1 MLSWRQEPG
10 DTSLKNL
17 HLQTNVHRVFISC
30 LIVDVVKLILV
41 SGGVSAYR
49 LNGGVTALIW
59 AAKEGQKETARLLIE
74 ANADLWAF
82 DEYCALLSS
91 FHCSEKNHLS
101 PFCSEGKTA
110 LVHAACA
117 GHVGFVRWLLEG
129 RSHDAIV
136 RLLVA

>member
-10 DTSLKNL
+10 DTSLKSL
-17 HLQTNVHRVFISC
+17 HLQTSVHRLFISC

-49 LNGGVTALIW
+49 RNGGVTALMW

-74 ANADLWAF
+74 ANADLRAI
-82 DEYCALLSS
+82 DKYCALSLPQP
-91 FHCSEKNHLS
+91 HLTPTCSK
-101 PFCSEGKTA
+101 GKTA

-117 GHVGFVRWLLEG
+117 GQKGFVRWLLEG

-136 RLLVA
+136 RLLVV